1 MSGSIILSDMAR
13 TRSPRQLEL
22 ETRLRECRNE
32 YARIKAR
39 IRDVGFI
46 CEGSLVERWTS
57 CGKPNCRC
65 TSDPPQRH
73 GPYYQLT
80 WKEQGK
86 TVTRRLSA
94 EQAQLYQEW
103 IANRRQLE
111 ALLHQMR
118 QISWEAGGYLFE
130 ATTSGDGE
138 DSTAPPIRPP
148 KPRTR

>member
-1 MSGSIILSDMAR
+1 MAR
-13 TRSPRQLEL
+13 KLSPKQLEK
-22 ETRLRECRNE
+22 RLRECQKQ

-65 TSDPPQRH
+65 TGDPPQRH

-86 TVTRRLSA
+86 TVTRRLA
-94 EQAQLYQEW
+94 PEQAQLYQEW
-103 IANRRQLE
+103 ITNRRELE
-111 ALLHQMR
+111 ALLQQMR
-118 QISWEAGGYLFE
+118 EVSWRAGDYLLQ
-130 ATTSGDGE
+130 ATRTPGETSE
-138 DSTAPPIRPP
+138 SPSRPP
-148 KPRTR
+148 KPRT

>member
-1 MSGSIILSDMAR
+1 MAR
-13 TRSPRQLEL
+13 KLSPKQLES
-22 ETRLRECRNE
+22 RLRECRNG

-65 TSDPPQRH
+65 TNDPPQRH

-80 WKEQGK
+80 WKERGK

-118 QISWEAGGYLFE
+118 EISWEAGGYLLKAATPAE
-130 ATTSGDGE
+130 AT
-138 DSTAPPIRPP
+138 DSAPQPAQPPRPA
-148 KPRTR
+148 KT

>member
-1 MSGSIILSDMAR
+1 MSDSIILSDMAR
-13 TRSPRQLEL
+13 KLSPKQLER
-22 ETRLRECRNE
+22 RLRECRKE
-32 YARIKAR
+32 YDRIKAR
-39 IRDVGFI
+39 IRDLGFI

-86 TVTRRLSA
+86 TVTRRLPP

-103 IANRRQLE
+103 ITNRRQLE

-118 QISWEAGGYLFE
+118 DISWEAGAYLLE
-130 ATTSGDGE
+130 AAAIPAGE
-138 DSTAPPIRPP
+138 AKPAPRPVRPP
-148 KPRTR
+148 KPRRT